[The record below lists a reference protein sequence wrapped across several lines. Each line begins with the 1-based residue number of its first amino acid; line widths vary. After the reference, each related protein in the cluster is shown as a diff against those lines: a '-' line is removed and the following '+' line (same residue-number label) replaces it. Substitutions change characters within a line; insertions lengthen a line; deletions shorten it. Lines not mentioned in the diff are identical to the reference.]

1 MMLGTL
7 AQRGAPAQGTPA
19 WVPAGADGFLGF
31 VTGQYFSGGAERAIA
46 TLLGGDFDPAAISAS
61 GMRITPSN
69 GNRPKAIGALLSDLT
84 AGLAAGCTILFDI
97 NSAISPSGFLIFI
110 GDDINFDLADEAII
124 ANANGA
130 LFDYWDLDVS
140 DAISGSGLHKIAVT
154 LARSVGGG
162 NHEYAWCDDGGAAVT
177 QTVNY
182 LTHVSPVDTILFGH
196 DGVGTGNSLNDI
208 YIRSITLY
216 PAKLPAELTAL
227 TAL

>member
-19 WVPAGADGFLGF
+19 WVPDGAYGYLDF
-31 VTGQYFSGGAERAIA
+31 VTGQYFAGGAERAIL

-84 AGLAAGCTILFDI
+84 AGLAAGCTILFDLS
-97 NSAISPSGFLIFI
+97 SAISPSGFLMFS
-110 GDDINFDLADEAII
+110 GDDINLDLADEAIF
-124 ANANGA
+124 ANANGFLA
-130 LFDYWDLDVS
+130 DYWDLSIS
-140 DAISGSGLHKIAVT
+140 DSISGSGLHKIAMT
-154 LARSVGGG
+154 LARDVGGG
-162 NHEYAWCDDGGAAVT
+162 DYEYAWCDDGGAAVT

-182 LTHVSPVDTILFGH
+182 LTHVVVDTILFGH

-216 PAKLPAELTAL
+216 PPKLPADLTAL
-227 TAL
+227 TA